1 MLSPRS
7 FSKEATKGCAP
18 PNQREGE
25 NKKIRSSRSR
35 DASQERGE
43 ETWQDNSCTADPKRR
58 NQMGKED
65 GRASRESLQE
75 KKRANRSPDVS
86 DHMENT
92 ILGIFQFCWRDWKKV
107 VTVK

>member
-1 MLSPRS
+1 
-7 FSKEATKGCAP
+7 
-18 PNQREGE
+18 
-25 NKKIRSSRSR
+25 
-35 DASQERGE
+35 
-43 ETWQDNSCTADPKRR
+43 
-58 NQMGKED
+58 MGKED